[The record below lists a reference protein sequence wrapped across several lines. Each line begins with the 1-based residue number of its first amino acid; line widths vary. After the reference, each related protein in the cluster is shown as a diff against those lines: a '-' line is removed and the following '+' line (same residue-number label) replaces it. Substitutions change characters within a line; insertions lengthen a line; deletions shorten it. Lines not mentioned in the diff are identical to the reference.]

1 MENLLYDYHL
11 DLTTWVYLSSLL
23 VLTVFF
29 KFSPLF
35 RVRNLDMLALV
46 AIAPGLILVQTPGYQ
61 AAGYLW
67 LFIVGLVFL
76 VRLLCDQLIVRRPLL
91 EPNLNAGGMTFLG
104 AALLV
109 FISGHVATDGVGRAA
124 AMQNDEPGQLEGRAP
139 PVGHPLL
146 VWFETARRNAAG
158 PPPEVELPETGVVV
172 ELPPVEVVARVLS
185 IIALIA
191 VLAGLFTVGA
201 VHFGNAYTGLSVAT
215 LFLLL
220 PATAFGADRLD
231 QLLPAALLVWAVVA
245 YREPTVAG
253 LLLGLAGAAIY
264 YPIFLIPL
272 WCGFYWP
279 RGLGRFLIGCS
290 LSLGIAAIA
299 TVLTLGSDYAF
310 AGLVQTFGWGGRSMV
325 ETVGLWGTV
334 FEPAYRLPFTVAF
347 VALCVTFVLWPVEKN
362 LGTLVSCSAAIML
375 ASQFWHPTGGGLYL
389 IWYVPLLLLTA
400 FRPNLKDRV
409 ALTITDYRWRKA
421 RANAA

>member
-1 MENLLYDYHL
+1 MQTLLYDYNL

-29 KFSPLF
+29 KFSPLW

-46 AIAPGLILVQTPGYQ
+46 AIAPGLIMVQTQGAQ

-67 LFIVGLVFL
+67 LFGVGLVFL
-76 VRLLCDQLIVRRPLL
+76 ARLLCDQLIVRRPLL

-109 FISGHVATDGVGRAA
+109 FLSGHVATEGTRGSTEVAADGTAQV
-124 AMQNDEPGQLEGRAP
+124 DGRAP

-146 VWFETARRNAAG
+146 VWFEQARRSAAG
-158 PPPEVELPETGVVV
+158 PPPEVALPEAGVVV

-185 IIALIA
+185 ILALVA
-191 VLAGLFTVGA
+191 VLGGLLTVGGM
-201 VHFGNAYTGLSVAT
+201 HFGNVYTGLSVAT

-231 QLLPAALLVWAVVA
+231 QLLPAALLVWAVAA
-245 YREPTVAG
+245 YRQPLVAG
-253 LLLGLAGAAIY
+253 LLIGAAGAAIY

-279 RGLGRFLIGCS
+279 RGLGRFLGGAS
-290 LSLGIAAIA
+290 LALGAAAIA
-299 TVLTLGSDYAF
+299 TVASLGWDYAF
-310 AGLVQTFGWGGRSMV
+310 AGLVQTFGWGGADQV

-334 FEPAYRLPFTVAF
+334 LEPAYRLPVTVAF
-347 VALCVTFVLWPVEKN
+347 VAMCVTFVIWPVEKN
-362 LGTLVSCSAAIML
+362 LGTLLSCTAAIML

-389 IWYVPLLLLTA
+389 GWYVPLLLLTV
-400 FRPNLKDRV
+400 FRPNLQDHV
-409 ALTITDYRWRKA
+409 ALSIADYRRGSQP
-421 RANAA
+421 RAA